1 MFIKMKKLFNQFH
14 RRNIRKKGFDY
25 SASGLYFIT
34 ICVQNHTCM
43 FGEIIDKKM
52 ILNDAGGMIE
62 TEWLA
67 MPIRFPGIQMHEYIV
82 MPNHFHSILEIAQ
95 MNIPVAPNDAEIEP
109 ININVNI
116 GATTRVAPTQ
126 IPKTIGDIM
135 DAFKSITTVKYIHGV
150 KTSNWQPFNR
160 KLWQRNYYE
169 HIIRDYDSYQ
179 RIKQYISDNPSNWG
193 QK

>member
-1 MFIKMKKLFNQFH
+1 
-14 RRNIRKKGFDY
+14 
-25 SASGLYFIT
+25 
-34 ICVQNHTCM
+34 
-43 FGEIIDKKM
+43 
-52 ILNDAGGMIE
+52 
-62 TEWLA
+62 
-67 MPIRFPGIQMHEYIV
+67 MHEYIV
-82 MPNHFHSILEIAQ
+82 MPNHFHSILEIDQ
-95 MNIPVAPNDAEIEP
+95 MNIPV
-109 ININVNI
+109 

-179 RIKQYISDNPSNWG
+179 RIKRYISDNPLRW
-193 QK
+193 